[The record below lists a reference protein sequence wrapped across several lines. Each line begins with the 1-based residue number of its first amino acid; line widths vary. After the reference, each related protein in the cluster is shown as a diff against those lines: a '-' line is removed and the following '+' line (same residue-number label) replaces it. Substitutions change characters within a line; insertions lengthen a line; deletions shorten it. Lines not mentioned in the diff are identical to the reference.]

1 MSFFD
6 SLERNFLF
14 ILTRFLA
21 LLIIVSLLIAI
32 VVGGIMFSEKLFPKN
47 DTKVTPTEVIE
58 AIHPSDTYTQSQ
70 PGQQQAVIDVNILP
84 GIKMPFILQK
94 YFNTPESIKVLKE
107 WLEKLPK
114 GQRNEFIN
122 ELAATVEQIEKTG
135 TNIDDAINKYAELK
149 LSKLSDSKL
158 AEAEASSMRL
168 KYVGV
173 AFGGVGLIALFS
185 LILVLLA
192 IERNTRKGVA

>member
-1 MSFFD
+1 MSFAD
-6 SLERNFLF
+6 SLEQKFLF

-21 LLIIVSLLIAI
+21 LLIIGCLLIAI

-47 DTKVTPTEVIE
+47 DTKVTPTEVME
-58 AIHPSDTYTQSQ
+58 AIKPPVNPQSQ
-70 PGQQQAVIDVNILP
+70 PEQQPVLDINILP